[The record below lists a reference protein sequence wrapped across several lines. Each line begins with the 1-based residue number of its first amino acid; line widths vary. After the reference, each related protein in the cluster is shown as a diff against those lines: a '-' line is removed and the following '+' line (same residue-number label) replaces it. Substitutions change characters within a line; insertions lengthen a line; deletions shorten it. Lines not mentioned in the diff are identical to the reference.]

1 MARHDRN
8 DPVAHPS
15 HRAHTRLASRA
26 TCVLHASGQT
36 KWGHVAAALSQAS
49 VLCMGAGSLGDGRP
63 SERDIARLGWIS
75 RRVGR
80 AAQCGPRS
88 M

>member
-49 VLCMGAGSLGDGRP
+49 VLPVWAPAVWVMDGQAN
-63 SERDIARLGWIS
+63 ETLHGW
-75 RRVGR
+75 VGFP
-80 AAQCGPRS
+80 AE
-88 M
+88 